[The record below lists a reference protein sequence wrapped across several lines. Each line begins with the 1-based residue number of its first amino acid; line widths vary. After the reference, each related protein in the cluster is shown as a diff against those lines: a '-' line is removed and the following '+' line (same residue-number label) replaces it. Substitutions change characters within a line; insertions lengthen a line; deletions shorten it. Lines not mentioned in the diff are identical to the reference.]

1 MKKAPAW
8 NQYQIKLLMAFLMVL
23 DHLDHVPGLI
33 PENLA
38 MVFHVLSRSV
48 AVWFAYCVVEG
59 VRYTHD
65 LRRYL
70 LRLYLAAGG
79 MLLGNLALRVLLQSE
94 DITVS
99 NNIFLTL
106 ALGATMLAALQY
118 ISRKPLKILA
128 AVGILA
134 VGSIVAEGGLTVL
147 PFMLIAHL
155 TYGKPRLRDVWC
167 LALSAVLLL
176 VSFAPYDTLA
186 ETLSMLAFNSDFLFI
201 LVLPILHLYNGQ
213 RGTTGKFGKYFFY
226 VFYPAHL
233 WLLALAAYWVS

>member
-1 MKKAPAW
+1 MKKMLAW

-38 MVFHVLSRSV
+38 MVFHVLSRGV
-48 AVWFAYCVVEG
+48 AVWFAYCVAEG

-79 MLLGNLALRVLLQSE
+79 MLLGNLALRVLLQSKG
-94 DITVS
+94 ITVL

-118 ISRKPLKILA
+118 FSWKPLKILA
-128 AVGILA
+128 AAGILA

-155 TYGKPRLRDVWC
+155 TYGKSRLRDVW
-167 LALSAVLLL
+167 
-176 VSFAPYDTLA
+176 
-186 ETLSMLAFNSDFLFI
+186 
-201 LVLPILHLYNGQ
+201 
-213 RGTTGKFGKYFFY
+213 
-226 VFYPAHL
+226 
-233 WLLALAAYWVS
+233 

>member
-1 MKKAPAW
+1 MKKMLAW

-38 MVFHVLSRSV
+38 MVFHVLSRGV
-48 AVWFAYCVVEG
+48 AVWFAYCVAEG

-65 LRRYL
+65 MRRYL

-79 MLLGNLALRVLLQSE
+79 MLLGNLALRVLLQSKG
-94 DITVS
+94 ITVL

-118 ISRKPLKILA
+118 FSWKPLKILA
-128 AVGILA
+128 AAGILA

-155 TYGKPRLRDVWC
+155 TYGKSRLRDVWC
-167 LALSAVLLL
+167 LVLSAALLL
-176 VSFAPYDTLA
+176 VSFAPYDTVA

-201 LVLPILHLYNGQ
+201 LVLPVLHLYNGK
-213 RGTTGKFGKYFFY
+213 RGNTGKFGKYFFY

-233 WLLALAAYWVS
+233 WLLALIAYWVS